1 MKRTFYPMRLINIFC
16 GLAVWSAVSLP
27 AASPVLDPRQFGG
40 VADGRTKDT
49 VAIQRAIDEAAK
61 TGGTVRLAGGA
72 FLSGTIVMKSGVTLL
87 IEKGATLLGSTA
99 HADYRKNRWLAL
111 IEAKGQ
117 QNIAIAGEG
126 VIDGQG
132 EALAADVLRLVQ
144 EKKIKDPLAS
154 NRPDEKNRPQLIE
167 LMDCTGVSV
176 RGVTLKNSSCWV
188 ETYLNCGNLE
198 LDHVTVR
205 STASWNNDGLD
216 LVDCRNARVTHCD
229 LDSGDDGICLKSG
242 LNGGC
247 ENIVVEDC
255 AVRSSASALK
265 FGTSSRGGFKHVK
278 VHGLRIHDT
287 FRSAIAIES
296 VDGAA
301 IDDVD
306 ISDVQ
311 AKNTGNAIFIRLGHR
326 NQEGQPGSL
335 RNVRISDVSVEVP
348 ATAPDAGYSHAG
360 PAVKF
365 PHNLFPSSIVGLPGH
380 RVANVLLKNIT
391 ITFAGGGRREVAEM
405 SLDKLATVPERAE
418 KYPEFSMFGELP
430 AWGFYVRHA
439 EGITFQNV
447 SLRAVAG
454 DYRPA
459 FVFDDAEQILL
470 EAVTLSPA
478 GDHPLIVLNG
488 VKGFSLKETTPPA
501 GTKEFIRELKH

>member
-1 MKRTFYPMRLINIFC
+1 MKRTFYHMRLINIFF
-16 GLAVWSAVSLP
+16 GLAVLSAVSSL
-27 AASPVLDPRQFGG
+27 AASSVLDPRQFGG

-49 VAIQRAIDEAAK
+49 AAIQRAIDEAAK

-72 FLSGTIVMKSGVTLL
+72 FLSGTIMMKSGVTLR

-111 IEAKGQ
+111 IEARDQ
-117 QNIAIAGEG
+117 QNIAITGEG

-144 EKKIKDPLAS
+144 EKKLKDPLAS

-167 LMDCTGVSV
+167 LVDCKGVSV

-188 ETYLNCGNLE
+188 ETYMNCENLE

-205 STASWNNDGLD
+205 STAYWNNDGMD

-229 LDSGDDGICLKSG
+229 VDSADDGICLKSG
-242 LNGGC
+242 LKGAC

-255 AVRSSASALK
+255 VVRSSASALK
-265 FGTSSRGGFKHVK
+265 FGTSSRGGFKHIR

-287 FRSAIAIES
+287 FRSAIALES

-326 NQEGQPGSL
+326 NQEGQPGSI
-335 RNVRISDVSVEVP
+335 RNVRISDVNVEIP
-348 ATAPDAGYSHAG
+348 ATAPDANYPHPG
-360 PAVKF
+360 PPVKF
-365 PHNLFPSSIVGLPGH
+365 PHNLFPSSIVGMPGH
-380 RVANVLLKNIT
+380 RISGVLLKNIT
-391 ITFAGGGRREVAEM
+391 VTFAGGGRREVAEL
-405 SLDKLATVPERAE
+405 SLDKLATVPERSE

-447 SLRAVAG
+447 SLRAVAN

-470 EAVTLSPA
+470 EALRLSSA

-488 VKGFSLKETTPPA
+488 VKGFSLKETVPPP